1 MQNLRELT
9 LLLLR
14 VGVGVTFMV
23 HGWDKVVTKGIDGVA
38 GFFASVN
45 IPAPEI
51 SAAYAGYG
59 ELIFGA
65 LLVVGLATPLAAL
78 GLTATM
84 AGAIYFVH
92 LKQGFMGGYEF
103 PMLLVLVLLFLAANG
118 SGRFGLDAV
127 LFKRRKKA

>member
-23 HGWDKVVTKGIDGVA
+23 HGWDKIVTKGIDGVA
-38 GFFASVN
+38 GYFASMN

-51 SAAYAGYG
+51 SATYAGYG

-65 LLVVGLATPLAAL
+65 LLALGLLTPLASL
-78 GLTATM
+78 GLIVTM
-84 AGAIYFVH
+84 SGAIYFVH
-92 LKQGFMGGYEF
+92 LKQGFIGGYEF
-103 PMLLVLVLLFLAANG
+103 PMILVLVLLFLAANG
-118 SGRFGLDAV
+118 SGRFGLDAA
-127 LFKRRKKA
+127 LFKRKKAA